1 MAWRERNEY
10 NDEDNEDDC
19 VDLHQRF
26 EDLGVS
32 WRIWRQ
38 GAESKAVDGLP
49 VWIVL
54 P

>member
-1 MAWRERNEY
+1 MAWGERNEY
-10 NDEDNEDDC
+10 DDDDDEDVC

-26 EDLGVS
+26 ENLDVS

-49 VWIVL
+49 VWMVL